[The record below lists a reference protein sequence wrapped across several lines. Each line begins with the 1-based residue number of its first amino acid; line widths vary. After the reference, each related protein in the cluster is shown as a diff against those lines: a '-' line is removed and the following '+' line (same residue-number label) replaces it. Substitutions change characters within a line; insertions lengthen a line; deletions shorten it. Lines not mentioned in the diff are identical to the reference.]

1 MKGKHVFVSGGAGVI
16 GHELI
21 PRLLER
27 GAIVFV
33 GDLKPRPK
41 SFPSSVQYRQ
51 GDLNTYTKQEMENF
65 APEIFIHLA
74 ATFERSTETYEFWE
88 ENFWHNV
95 HLSHHLLT
103 IVKDLPSLRRV
114 VLASSYLVY
123 NRELYEFDE
132 PQESVVNLKESDP
145 ISPRNL
151 TGMAKLSH
159 EVEMMFLEQFRS
171 EQFTSVCARI
181 YRGYGKN
188 SRCVISRWIRML
200 LNDEPIAVY
209 RPEGKF
215 DYVYDADSAEGLV
228 RLAENY
234 SFSGI
239 VNLGTG
245 RSRKVQDV
253 VDILK
258 ENFPSMKMEM
268 VESDIPFESSQA
280 DTTLLEKA
288 IGWLPEYDLERS
300 IPEIIS
306 YERKKNEGS
315 EEQELPSIQNILITS
330 AAKKIPLIKSIR
342 IAAQKIH
349 PIIKIIAGD
358 IDENALSRYVADD
371 FWKMPPTVD
380 EELSGIIQECK
391 KRDIH
396 LIVPTRDGELKFWA
410 KNSERLLQEGIKVIV
425 SPLSSI
431 EVCIDKLAFS
441 EFGKSH
447 KLPFIP
453 TSQDANQFG
462 ESLMVVKER
471 YGAGSRS
478 IGIGLNHEEAQN
490 HAKNLENAIFQP
502 LVDGIE
508 ISIDAFLNQESK
520 VKGVVLRTR
529 DSVVQGESQV
539 TTTFQ
544 NKGIQSKV
552 IEILESL
559 NLHGPVVMQAILDAD
574 NQLHVIECNPRF
586 GGASTTSIAAGLDV
600 WYWAIL
606 EASGVDISEYPFFR
620 TSREVKQIRMAQ
632 DAYLYDNNL

>member
-1 MKGKHVFVSGGAGVI
+1 MNGKHVFVSGGAGVI

-21 PRLLER
+21 PRLVER

-51 GDLNTYTKQEMENF
+51 GDLNTFTKQEMENF

-74 ATFERSTETYEFWE
+74 ATFERSTETYDFWE

-95 HLSHHLLT
+95 RLSHHLMT
-103 IVKDLPSLRRV
+103 ITKDLPSLRRV

-123 NRELYEFDE
+123 NKEIYEFDE
-132 PQESVVNLKESDP
+132 PQKSVVKLKESDP

-151 TGMAKLSH
+151 TGMAKFSH
-159 EVEMMFLEQFRS
+159 EVEMKFLDQFRS

-181 YRGYGKN
+181 FRGYGKN
-188 SRCVISRWIRML
+188 SRCVITRWIRML
-200 LNDEPIAVY
+200 LNNETIAVY

-258 ENFPSMKMEM
+258 ESFPSMNTEV

-280 DTTLLEKA
+280 DTTLLYKA
-288 IGWLPEYDLERS
+288 IEWLPEYDLERS
-300 IPEIIS
+300 IPEMIS
-306 YERKKNEGS
+306 YERKKKEGS
-315 EEQELPSIQNILITS
+315 AEQELPSIRNILITS
-330 AAKKIPLIKSIR
+330 ASKKVPLIEAIKT
-342 IAAQKIH
+342 AAQKIH
-349 PIIKIIAGD
+349 PIIRIIAGD
-358 IDENALSRYVADD
+358 IDENSLSRYVADD

-380 EELSGIIQECK
+380 EELSGIIQECSQ
-391 KRDIH
+391 RDIH
-396 LIVPTRDGELKFWA
+396 LIIPTRDGELKFWA
-410 KNSERLLQEGIKVIV
+410 KNSDKLLQEGIKVIV

-431 EVCIDKLAFS
+431 EICIDKLAFS
-441 EFGKSH
+441 EFGESH
-447 KLPFIP
+447 NLPFIP
-453 TSQDANQFG
+453 TSQDPNDFSEAI
-462 ESLMVVKER
+462 MVAKER
-471 YGAGSRS
+471 YGAGSRG
-478 IGIGLNHEEAQN
+478 IGIGLNHEDSRN
-490 HAKNLENAIFQP
+490 HAEHLENAIFQP
-502 LVDGIE
+502 FVNGIE
-508 ISIDAFLNQESK
+508 ISIDAFLDQKSK

-529 DSVVQGESQV
+529 DSVIQGESQV

-559 NLHGPVVMQAILDAD
+559 NLRGPVVMQAILDED
-574 NQLHVIECNPRF
+574 DQIHVIECNPRF
-586 GGASTTSIAAGLDV
+586 GGASTTSIAVGLDI

-620 TSREVKQIRMAQ
+620 TPREVKQIRMAQ
-632 DAYLYDNNL
+632 DVHIYDNNF